1 VSLFLASIYPTGAP
15 ANGATGLDAA
25 YFVSGYLFA
34 EFIIGNDGI
43 LYGQEGAQNATRQPI
58 GPWIDPQVGM
68 SLYECRATAQDTTPP
83 SGTYDEWLDLAQTWG
98 WALDVRQGRTRAW
111 GDIGISGPL
120 TETWTDKEGTFLLEI
135 RRKSDQVVVSTTEV
149 TVSAAGNA

>member
-1 VSLFLASIYPTGAP
+1 VSLFLASIYPTARRRRRSRS
-15 ANGATGLDAA
+15 AAA

-34 EFIIGNDGI
+34 HFMIGNDGI

-58 GPWIDPQVGM
+58 GPWISPQVGM
-68 SLYECRATAQDTTPP
+68 SLYECRATARHDAAERAPMT
-83 SGTYDEWLDLAQTWG
+83 SGSISRWTWG

-120 TETWTDKEGTFLLEI
+120 TETWTDKRGRSSSRSGASRI
-135 RRKSDQVVVSTTEV
+135 RSCRTSADV